1 MVVADNTLTRDLLYA
16 PPLRQQWRGNF
27 KKTEGAI
34 MGTDQ
39 TIDVL
44 SNKLERVHVLADILL
59 DLLINH
65 PQAQVIAEIIME
77 TSLLPGA

>member
-1 MVVADNTLTRDLLYA
+1 
-16 PPLRQQWRGNF
+16 
-27 KKTEGAI
+27 

-44 SNKLERVHVLADILL
+44 SIKLERVHVLSDILFS
-59 DLLINH
+59 LLVDH
-65 PQAQVIAEIIME
+65 PQAQVLAEIIME

>member
-1 MVVADNTLTRDLLYA
+1 
-16 PPLRQQWRGNF
+16 
-27 KKTEGAI
+27 

-44 SNKLERVHVLADILL
+44 SIKLERVHVLADILFS
-59 DLLINH
+59 LLVDH

-77 TSLLPGA
+77 TSILPRT

>member
-1 MVVADNTLTRDLLYA
+1 
-16 PPLRQQWRGNF
+16 
-27 KKTEGAI
+27 

-59 DLLINH
+59 DLLINY

-77 TSLLPGA
+77 TSIL